1 MEDKKQKKFYLKKE
15 FLITKIFLIFLLII
29 CSCSEVPKEKHFKG
43 FLYNVID
50 GRSITITKYT
60 GHNGSVHIPASIG
73 GLPVTTIGDN
83 TFYNCDS
90 LTSVTIPSSVT
101 NIGNFVF
108 SNCDKL
114 KDINVKKLN
123 NWYMSIEGV
132 LFDKSGQT
140 LVCYPVGKRGAYTIP
155 SFVTTIGFRAFYG
168 CDGLTSVFIPS
179 TVITIGSGAFSHCGG
194 LKSVFI
200 PSSVTTIG
208 YDAFSDCGG
217 LTSVFIPS
225 SVTTIEDEVFY
236 GCKRLT
242 SVTIPSSVTSIK
254 YNAFSLCINLTDI
267 NVETLNS
274 AYMSIDGIL
283 FDKGGQ
289 KLIYYPKGKTGAY
302 TIPSSVTTIEKFAFS
317 DCDGLTSVT
326 IPSSVTTIGNGAFSG
341 CKNMTD
347 INVETL
353 NNTYMSVYGVLFEK
367 GGQKLICYPAGKNG
381 AYAIYSSIYS
391 PVTDIGDMAFYFCEG
406 LTHITIPSTI
416 TTIGDRAFSGCKS
429 LTSVIIPSSVTTIGE
444 NAFDN
449 GLTLYQ

>member
-1 MEDKKQKKFYLKKE
+1 MMKKNLIVLNNFYLKKE

-29 CSCSEVPKEKHFKG
+29 CSCSKVSKEKNFKG
-43 FLYNVID
+43 FLYDVIN
-50 GRSITITKYT
+50 GRSITITKYI
-60 GHNGSVHIPASIG
+60 GHKSSVHIPASID
-73 GLPVTTIGDN
+73 GLPVNTIGDKA
-83 TFYNCDS
+83 FYDCKS
-90 LTSVTIPSSVT
+90 LTI
-101 NIGNFVF
+101 
-108 SNCDKL
+108 
-114 KDINVKKLN
+114 
-123 NWYMSIEGV
+123 
-132 LFDKSGQT
+132 
-140 LVCYPVGKRGAYTIP
+140 
-155 SFVTTIGFRAFYG
+155 
-168 CDGLTSVFIPS
+168 
-179 TVITIGSGAFSHCGG
+179 VI
-194 LKSVFI
+194 I

-208 YDAFSDCGG
+208 DR
-217 LTSVFIPS
+217 
-225 SVTTIEDEVFY
+225 VFY

-289 KLIYYPKGKTGAY
+289 KLIYYPRGKNGAY

-326 IPSSVTTIGNGAFSG
+326 VPSSVTTIGNGAFSR
-341 CKNMTD
+341 CKNLTD

-391 PVTDIGDMAFYFCEG
+391 PVTDIGDMAFYYCEG

-416 TTIGDRAFSGCKS
+416 TTIGDRAFYGCKS

-444 NAFDN
+444 YAFDD